1 MKAIFALPLALF
13 VLAFA
18 GCGETTT
25 VVTPDRTVEKKITV
39 KDDKVETKEKTVK
52 DNADG
57 TTTKTE
63 TKTETK

>member
-1 MKAIFALPLALF
+1 MKALFALPLALF

-25 VVTPDRTVEKKITV
+25 VVSPTGEKKVTV
-39 KDDKVETKEKTVK
+39 KDDKIETKEKTVR
-52 DNADG
+52 DNPDG
-57 TTTKTE
+57 TQTKTE